1 MNKSSLVLLIVI
13 QVLALFIFEN
23 MHALFTR
30 LEKNEV
36 AGFIAYS
43 DLQAELQVQRTLL
56 GQSRPGRENYFD
68 RVLSLARPETG
79 RRVIVAG
86 KERRLEIKKP
96 LGAASG
102 LLFQKTIRSRQ
113 LDSFKAM
120 KKILSNLVLFLGI
133 FIAVSG
139 VYFVV
144 LLRRAPPE
152 KNIGAGSPLQDYLVD
167 MKNAQQELEELVAAK
182 SRSTSEKE
190 ELNRSIINTVHLGV
204 IFLNPAGRIEI
215 FNPAA
220 QEMFGRSFAS
230 ARNRRL
236 EEVLPDHPELAR
248 RVLAAGKK
256 DSFEIESGPFI
267 FFVDVVP
274 VGDGAPPSPSRGPSG
289 SPGISK
295 TPGEDRQ
302 GPLSGD
308 HQGRLI
314 MVRDVSADRKKE
326 KIKNRNA
333 ELMMLGE
340 MAAPLAH
347 EIRNSLGVILGYGKS
362 LSGEPEKSGKI
373 VREIQFMTEMMESFL
388 RFARPVAKISHR
400 KTALSPLIAAAADAQ
415 GIPADLPEAG
425 LELKGDPLLLNVV
438 FSNLF
443 LNAKQAGATRLR
455 IEFAPGAATAVSP
468 RMDAAVT
475 VVDNGPGIA
484 AASAGKIWLPFFST
498 RDKGTGMGLATVKKL
513 VSAMSGDIQLLN
525 PGEPGAKFRIVFY
538 T

>member
-23 MHALFTR
+23 MHALFIR

-36 AGFIAYS
+36 AGFIAFS

-56 GQSRPGRENYFD
+56 GQSRPGRANYFD

-79 RRVIVAG
+79 QRVIVAG
-86 KERRLEIKKP
+86 RERRLEIKKP

-120 KKILSNLVLFLGI
+120 KRILSNLVLFLGI

-167 MKNAQQELEELVAAK
+167 MKNTQRELQEMVAVQ

-204 IFLNPAGRIEI
+204 LFLNPAGRIEI

-230 ARNRRL
+230 ARNQRL

-248 RVLAAGKK
+248 RILAVKKK
-256 DSFEIESGPFI
+256 DSFEIESGAFI

-274 VGDGAPPSPSRGPSG
+274 VGAGRDGPVGAGRDGPVGAHLAPPAA
-289 SPGISK
+289 
-295 TPGEDRQ
+295 GEDHQ
-302 GPLSGD
+302 GPLVGD

-326 KIKNRNA
+326 KIKSRNA

-347 EIRNSLGVILGYGKS
+347 EIRNSLGVILGYGKA
-362 LSGEPEKSGKI
+362 LSGEPEKSRKI

-388 RFARPVAKISHR
+388 RFARPVSKVSHR
-400 KTALSPLIAAAADAQ
+400 KTDWA
-415 GIPADLPEAG
+415 
-425 LELKGDPLLLNVV
+425 
-438 FSNLF
+438 
-443 LNAKQAGATRLR
+443 R
-455 IEFAPGAATAVSP
+455 
-468 RMDAAVT
+468 
-475 VVDNGPGIA
+475 
-484 AASAGKIWLPFFST
+484 
-498 RDKGTGMGLATVKKL
+498 
-513 VSAMSGDIQLLN
+513 
-525 PGEPGAKFRIVFY
+525 
-538 T
+538 

>member
-23 MHALFTR
+23 MHALFTS

-36 AGFIAYS
+36 ANFIATS
-43 DLQAELQVQRTLL
+43 DLQAELHVQRTLL
-56 GQSRPGRENYFD
+56 RQARPGRENYFD
-68 RVLSLARPETG
+68 RVLSLPRPETG
-79 RRVIVAG
+79 RQVIAVG
-86 KERRLEIKKP
+86 KERLLEIKKP
-96 LGAASG
+96 LDAASG

-120 KKILSNLVLFLGI
+120 KKILSNLVIFLGI

-139 VYFVV
+139 IYLVV
-144 LLRRAPPE
+144 LLRKPPPE
-152 KNIGAGSPLQDYLVD
+152 KSIGAGSPLQDYLVE
-167 MKNAQQELEELVAAK
+167 MKNAQQELQELVAAK

-190 ELNRSIINTVHLGV
+190 ELNQSIINTVHLGV
-204 IFLNPAGRIEI
+204 LFLNPAGRIEI

-230 ARNRRL
+230 ARNHRL

-248 RVLAAGKK
+248 RILASGKK
-256 DSFEIESGPFI
+256 DSFEIESGAFI

-274 VGDGAPPSPSRGPSG
+274 VGAGRDVGAQKAPPAAGAG
-289 SPGISK
+289 
-295 TPGEDRQ
+295 
-302 GPLSGD
+302 

-314 MVRDVSADRKKE
+314 MVRDVSADRKRE
-326 KIKNRNA
+326 KIKSRNT

-347 EIRNSLGVILGYGKS
+347 EIRNSLGVILGYGKA
-362 LSGEPEKSGKI
+362 LSGEPEKSRKI

-388 RFARPVAKISHR
+388 RFARPVSKISHR
-400 KTALSPLIAAAADAQ
+400 KTDLGPLIAAAAAAQ
-415 GIPADLPEAG
+415 EIPVDLPETG

-443 LNAKQAGATRLR
+443 LNARQAGATRLR
-455 IEFAPGAATAVSP
+455 VEFAPGAAPAVSP
-468 RMDAAVT
+468 RNDAAVT
-475 VVDNGPGIA
+475 IADDGPGIA
-484 AASAGKIWLPFFST
+484 AASAEKIWLPFFST

-513 VSAMSGDIQLLN
+513 VSAMDGDIQLLN